1 MLVPWKKSYDKPRQH
16 IKKQRHHFAWTITTK
31 VHIVQAMVFPVTM
44 YGRESWATK
53 KDKYWRTDAFKLW
66 CWRRPLR
73 LPWTARRSKQSIL
86 KEINP
91 EYSLEG
97 LMLKLKLQ
105 YFGHLMWRASL
116 LEKTLKCWKRSRAG
130 EERGNRGWDGWM
142 ASLTQWTWVW
152 ANSRKQWRLGNP
164 GLLWSMGLQR
174 VGHDF
179 ATEKQKQL
187 LYFCFIKNF
196 HTVLHSDFTNLYSH
210 QQCRRV
216 PLSPH
221 PFQHLF
227 FPQAIFITALL
238 LLHFKLSIF
247 CIWVSPSLLDDFY
260 HHAKCPD
267 KRLSSKNSPR
277 TLHNPPRTTSFSA
290 PFYRNTS
297 GMRYLC

>member
-31 VHIVQAMVFPVTM
+31 VHIVQAMVSPVTM
-44 YGRESWATK
+44 YGCESWTTK
-53 KDKYWRTDAFKLW
+53 KDEYWRTDAFKLW

-116 LEKTLKCWKRSRAG
+116 LEKTLKCGKRSRAG

-152 ANSRKQWRLGNP
+152 ANSRRQWRSGNP
-164 GLLWSMGLQR
+164 GLLRSMGLQR

-187 LYFCFIKNF
+187 LYFILFSIVTLLIYIPTNSVGGFPCLHILSSIYFF
-196 HTVLHSDFTNLYSH
+196 HRQSSSQPSYYSSSSW
-210 QQCRRV
+210 V
-216 PLSPH
+216 FSASEFPPLCWM
-221 PFQHLF
+221 
-227 FPQAIFITALL
+227 IFITMQSALVNVYL
-238 LLHFKLSIF
+238 T
-247 CIWVSPSLLDDFY
+247 
-260 HHAKCPD
+260 
-267 KRLSSKNSPR
+267 KNSPW